1 MIRGVYKRKTL
12 ILITVTISTKLM
24 LSDGT
29 NNRIPSL
36 FIDLDLSLPVN
47 DLNFDV
53 RNLASSSGSSVL
65 TPLLAYPYFKL
76 DFEQDAT
83 QKRCQ
88 SSKKQNKLNDFVSK
102 LCTIP

>member
-1 MIRGVYKRKTL
+1 MIRGVYKRKAL

-36 FIDLDLSLPVN
+36 FIDLDLSLPVI

-53 RNLASSSGSSVL
+53 RNLASSSGS
-65 TPLLAYPYFKL
+65 F
-76 DFEQDAT
+76 
-83 QKRCQ
+83 C
-88 SSKKQNKLNDFVSK
+88 
-102 LCTIP
+102 

>member
-1 MIRGVYKRKTL
+1 MIRGVYKRKAL

-53 RNLASSSGSSVL
+53 RNLASS
-65 TPLLAYPYFKL
+65 
-76 DFEQDAT
+76 
-83 QKRCQ
+83 
-88 SSKKQNKLNDFVSK
+88 
-102 LCTIP
+102 